1 MHRLRQPPSLA
12 PLLLALLLALA
23 GSGCGGSDDGSADSA
38 AVDQD
43 TDDQSG
49 EQTDDDATEST
60 DGAAETTTDSESL
73 PSTSTTS
80 GPSADGS
87 DLARWAGRYLWEES
101 VDGDPGSNQVIVH
114 QLVLLDVGPDVE
126 TGAGPGLGG
135 RLTQDGFQTA
145 TAIDVVARPI
155 DDGVAIEVA
164 SIVDGLTPLAVG
176 DVAFT
181 LTGDRTRPTTTLDA
195 LLPLVVDQPLEGSYF
210 QPEPVGESNGEGS
223 ATPEVGIPSALWAI
237 EAGSYDLIQI
247 DVLTGQ
253 EIARVAGWGRELAE
267 DPVGGGQALTSVEV
281 GADGWIWADDCCEPA
296 AGNLYGLDPERVT
309 AIDELAG
316 GVRED
321 GAGLR
326 ATGLVPVASPDG
338 SLLAY
343 GNFTFDVTVI
353 DQTGTAVASVL
364 GDGDG
369 TTFPLPLAW
378 LDERTLVVAVSGP
391 DGDLTITAWD
401 LRDPGRPAPVGQPQV
416 LIGSLVDAVAWNDSV
431 LVVTR
436 TGDDD
441 DRQGTAVSFDGADP
455 ASVGVPAGLTI
466 IDIDP
471 SGRFLL
477 VVGRDGLVRLADTT
491 RGSIPADGP
500 VLSEIPVVAASW

>member
-1 MHRLRQPPSLA
+1 MRRLRRILPPTVLVLVASLA
-12 PLLLALLLALA
+12 LSLATSACGA
-23 GSGCGGSDDGSADSA
+23 SDEASSGGPEADPAPDDG
-38 AVDQD
+38 
-43 TDDQSG
+43 T
-49 EQTDDDATEST
+49 
-60 DGAAETTTDSESL
+60 
-73 PSTSTTS
+73 STSTTGATS
-80 GPSADGS
+80 TADDTVTTEATSIVDPSTEDS
-87 DLARWAGRYLWEES
+87 LARWAGRYVWEES

-114 QLVLLDVGPDVE
+114 QLVLLDVGPDVD
-126 TGAGPGLGG
+126 TGADPGLGG

-145 TAIDVVARPI
+145 TVIDVLARPI
-155 DDGVAIEVA
+155 DGGVAIEVA
-164 SIVDGLTPLAVG
+164 SIVDGLTPLEVG

-181 LTGDRTRPTTTLDA
+181 LTGDRARPTTTLDA

-210 QPEPVGESNGEGS
+210 QPEPAGGSGGEGS
-223 ATPEVGIPSALWAI
+223 AAPEVGIPSALWAI

-247 DVLTGQ
+247 DALTGQ
-253 EIARVAGWGRELAE
+253 ETGRVAGWGRELAE
-267 DPVGGGQALTSVEV
+267 DPVGGGQALTAVEV
-281 GADGWIWADDCCEPA
+281 GADGWVWADDCCEPA
-296 AGNLYGLDPERVT
+296 AGNLYGLDPERI
-309 AIDELAG
+309 AGIDELAG

-338 SLLAY
+338 SLVAY

-353 DQTGTAVASVL
+353 DRTGMLVASVL

-369 TTFPLPLAW
+369 TTFPVPLAW

-477 VVGRDGLVRLADTT
+477 VVGGDGLVRLADAT